1 MNTPVHVHLYT
12 TCVCVCVVLSCP
24 PSMHQCAESS
34 DVQEQLRRAGEEV
47 KKNERLQQDKQQRD
61 SKRLQDEQDSLQ
73 RQRQQLEDDTHTH
86 TQTHTH

>member
-1 MNTPVHVHLYT
+1 MYT
-12 TCVCVCVVLSCP
+12 CTQHVCVCGPQLSSQHASVCG
-24 PSMHQCAESS
+24 ELR